1 MVEALLDLAELRADH
16 GGGLADGLLGGVDS
30 PGGVL
35 DGVGGG
41 PVAAVDELAELA
53 VGDAVVV
60 HGFLLF
66 IPGAGRGGGAP
77 LPEAG
82 GQAVRARVAA
92 RAIVS
97 MASAGS
103 AASVTWQWVKRH
115 LLA

>member
-1 MVEALLDLAELRADH
+1 MA
-16 GGGLADGLLGGVDS
+16 LLGGVDS

-66 IPGAGRGGGAP
+66 IRGAGRGGCAP
-77 LPEAG
+77 PGGG

-92 RAIVS
+92 RAMAS
-97 MASAGS
+97 MASAGL
-103 AASVTWQWVKRH
+103 AASVTWQSVY
-115 LLA
+115 LQMAA

>member
-1 MVEALLDLAELRADH
+1 MV
-16 GGGLADGLLGGVDS
+16 LLGGVDS

-60 HGFLLF
+60 HGFLLSF
-66 IPGAGRGGGAP
+66 RGREGRLRPSRG
-77 LPEAG
+77 G

-92 RAIVS
+92 RAMAS
-97 MASAGS
+97 MASAGL
-103 AASVTWQWVKRH
+103 AASVTWQSVY
-115 LLA
+115 LQMAA